1 MDTPATEDKTGDAL
15 KAQRFQMLEDIAKEL
30 EGDVVFP
37 TCFDVTL
44 RLRKVLNDP
53 EISLPRLVAVLSAE
67 PLISGKILHL
77 ANSVAYNPQGNQCRD
92 LLAAIQRIGL
102 QAVRSTALALAMKQL
117 LLSKEMV
124 CFKDLMANLWEHSV
138 ETACAAKVLAR
149 KYTRLNP
156 EEALLAGLMHD
167 LGAFHMLYRAAH
179 YEELRIRPDTV
190 KHLIAQ
196 WHEGIG
202 DVLFAALG
210 LDEALIDAAHDHD
223 HPRPLPDPIANL
235 ADVVYVA
242 NLLAGGHA
250 AWLIHESSLDDAQQE
265 QLDFAY
271 GELKEEITLA
281 TQEFSA
287 LYTMN

>member
-1 MDTPATEDKTGDAL
+1 MDTPATENKTGDAL

-124 CFKDLMANLWEHSV
+124 CFKELMANLWEHSV

-167 LGAFHMLYRAAH
+167 LGAFYMLYRAAH
-179 YEELRIRPDTV
+179 YEELRIRPVRSSTSSPSGTRASV
-190 KHLIAQ
+190 TCSSPPWVWTRPSSRPPTTTTIPALCPTPSPI
-196 WHEGIG
+196 WRMWFMWPISWP
-202 DVLFAALG
+202 AAM
-210 LDEALIDAAHDHD
+210 
-223 HPRPLPDPIANL
+223 RP
-235 ADVVYVA
+235 
-242 NLLAGGHA
+242 G
-250 AWLIHESSLDDAQQE
+250 
-265 QLDFAY
+265 
-271 GELKEEITLA
+271 
-281 TQEFSA
+281 
-287 LYTMN
+287 